1 MRPYKTDVGG
11 RDPMFEAQQEILR
24 KRRSGVNVESEV
36 SARRTKVSGF
46 LRKTLPK
53 EEMAAIKKKNKDQ
66 ADELSK
72 VGPGRYCPPGGSTR
86 PLFSSTCVFFVTET
100 TQSTQVS
107 HRNCSR
113 QAEKWTSVSPWRHHI
128 IDTQF
133 APSFLGLNGN
143 L

>member
-86 PLFSSTCVFFVTET
+86 PLVHFSAQLVFFSSLKPPNPPKCHTEIAR
-100 TQSTQVS
+100 V
-107 HRNCSR
+107 
-113 QAEKWTSVSPWRHHI
+113 KPK
-128 IDTQF
+128 
-133 APSFLGLNGN
+133 NGPA
-143 L
+143 